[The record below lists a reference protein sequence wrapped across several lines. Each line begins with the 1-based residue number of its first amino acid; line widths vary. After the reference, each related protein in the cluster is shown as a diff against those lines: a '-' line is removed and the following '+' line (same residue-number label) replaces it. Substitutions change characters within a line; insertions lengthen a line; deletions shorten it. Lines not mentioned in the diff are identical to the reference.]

1 MLGAESLG
9 HHLPW
14 YFALAIWAGWMLF
27 VVLIIVLGRRR
38 TLRRRT
44 APKLGRSNARLKGL
58 PPGDR

>member
-1 MLGAESLG
+1 
-9 HHLPW
+9 
-14 YFALAIWAGWMLF
+14 MLF
-27 VVLIIVLGRRR
+27 VVLIVVLGRRR

>member
-1 MLGAESLG
+1 VLAAESLV
-9 HHLPW
+9 HRLPW
-14 YFALAIWAGWMLF
+14 YFALAIWVGWMLI

>member
-1 MLGAESLG
+1 VLGADSLV

-14 YFALAIWAGWMLF
+14 YFALALWVGWMLI
-27 VVLIIVLGRRR
+27 VVLIVVLGRRR
-38 TLRRRT
+38 GLRRRT

>member
-1 MLGAESLG
+1 MGVETLG

-14 YFALAIWAGWMLF
+14 YFALVMWAGWMLI

-44 APKLGRSNARLKGL
+44 APKLGRANARLKGL